1 MMKSRW
7 SKAVL
12 VALLC
17 MTAPMAFADTVN
29 MWISV
34 GSSRLVEHGV
44 YVSPY
49 VGNITAINGVPQS
62 ATLPVI
68 CLDYRRTTYTG
79 QNNGYVYDR
88 TFNSGPEI
96 YGAIPASEGM
106 YDLAARLGHRLLY
119 TPNLSNLD
127 RAGYSWAIWRI
138 FDTTAYM
145 RPSSSSLAIDS
156 NIRNR
161 AEEFLAWA
169 GSQTWT
175 PNFQVFTPIDG
186 SNSQRMMTVSVPE
199 GSAAGMLGICLFG
212 LFGLVLTLR
221 RRAEQQ

>member
-1 MMKSRW
+1 MKSRW
-7 SKAVL
+7 SKALL

-29 MWISV
+29 MSISI
-34 GSSRLVEHGV
+34 GSPSLVQHSV

-49 VGNITAINGVPQS
+49 VGNITAINDVPQS
-62 ATLPVI
+62 ATLAVI
-68 CLDYRRTTYTG
+68 CLDYRLTTSTG
-79 QNNGYVYDR
+79 TPYVYNR
-88 TFNSGPEI
+88 TFDSGPQN
-96 YGAIPASEGM
+96 YGAIQPATQVM

-127 RAGYSWAIWRI
+127 RAGYSWAIWRV

-175 PNFQVFTPIDG
+175 PNFQVFTPIDRT
-186 SNSQRMMTVSVPE
+186 NSQRMMTVSVPE

>member
-1 MMKSRW
+1 MKSRW
-7 SKAVL
+7 SKALL

-29 MWISV
+29 MSISI
-34 GSSRLVEHGV
+34 GSPSLVQHGV

-49 VGNITAINGVPQS
+49 VGNITAINNVPQS
-62 ATLPVI
+62 ATLAVI
-68 CLDYRRTTYTG
+68 CLDYRLTTSTG
-79 QNNGYVYDR
+79 TPYVYNR
-88 TFNSGPEI
+88 TFDTGPTD
-96 YGAIPASEGM
+96 YGAVQPATQDM

-119 TPNLSNLD
+119 TPGLSSLD
-127 RAGYSWAIWRI
+127 RAGYSWAIWRV

-145 RPSSSSLAIDS
+145 RPLNPALAIDPS
-156 NIRNR
+156 IKNK

-169 GSQTWT
+169 KGETWT

-186 SNSQRMMTVSVPE
+186 SGSQRMMTVSVPE
-199 GSAAGMLGICLFG
+199 GSAAAMLGICLFG